1 MKPAT
6 RSRPGTTEPGL
17 TGIARV
23 ERRTRA
29 LLPRLRPGDVA
40 VLDHLDMD
48 RATAQALVDA
58 GVSAVLNAAPMISGR
73 FPNLGPQVLAEAGI
87 LVLDNVEGA
96 FGIADGAPVR
106 VYDEVVFADGAAV
119 AMGREVDAHVVDH
132 EMALARAGMGS
143 QLETFTHNST
153 EFLRREEALLLH
165 GLGLPETSTRIADRP
180 VVVVAAGKASRRRL
194 ASIEA
199 FIREQQPVLVGVDG
213 GADLLL
219 DAGHRPDI
227 VVLSNAAPDAERPS
241 AKSLRA
247 ARDVVVRVD
256 GGADLLLDSGHRPD
270 IVVLSNA
277 APDAERPSAKSLRAA
292 RDVVVRV
299 DGGGRLHAE
308 QLERLGVRPLPL
320 ESSATSEDT
329 ALLLLEAE
337 NARLIV
343 GVGLHARLE
352 EVLDR
357 QNPGLAG
364 TYLTRLKV
372 GHLLVDASSVHL
384 LYSGRVRP
392 RHLFLVLVAGLL
404 ALAVAVAVTP
414 VGQEWLTG
422 LTDYLQGLSR

>member
-6 RSRPGTTEPGL
+6 RTRPATTLPGL
-17 TGIARV
+17 SGTARV
-23 ERRTRA
+23 ERRTRV

-58 GVSAVLNAAPMISGR
+58 GVAAVLNAAPMFSGR

-87 LVLDNVEGA
+87 LVLDHVEGA
-96 FGIADGAPVR
+96 FGIADGTSVR
-106 VYDEVVFADGAAV
+106 VHDEVVFADDAAV
-119 AMGREVDAHVVDH
+119 AMGREVDLDTVEQ
-132 EMALARAGMGS
+132 EMARARAGMGS

-153 EFLRREEALLLH
+153 EFLRREEDLLLH
-165 GLGLPETSTRIADRP
+165 GLGLPETSTRIAGRP
-180 VVVVAAGKASRRRL
+180 VVVVAAGSGSRRRL
-194 ASIEA
+194 ASIGA
-199 FIREQQPVLVGVDG
+199 FIREQVPVLVGVDRG
-213 GADLLL
+213 VDLLL

-227 VVLSNAAPDAERPS
+227 VLLSNTAGDADRPS
-241 AKSLRA
+241 AKALRA

-256 GGADLLLDSGHRPD
+256 S
-270 IVVLSNA
+270 
-277 APDAERPSAKSLRAA
+277 
-292 RDVVVRV
+292 
-299 DGGGRLHAE
+299 GGRLHAD

-329 ALLLLEAE
+329 ALLLMEAE
-337 NARLIV
+337 EARLIV
-343 GVGLHARLE
+343 GVGLHASLE

-372 GHLLVDASSVHL
+372 GHLLVDAASVHL

-392 RHLFLVLVAGLL
+392 RHVFLVLLAGLL
-404 ALAVAVAVTP
+404 ALATAVAVTP
-414 VGQEWLTG
+414 VGQEWLTQ
-422 LTDYLQGLSR
+422 LTDYLQGLFS